1 MKSTIKD
8 VARLAGVSF
17 KTVSRV
23 INNERTVK
31 EESQAKVWKAI
42 KQLDYQPN
50 LSARHLRGAPSS
62 IALIYDNPN
71 SNYIIEMQQGV
82 LDQCRDKRFELVIH
96 PCDSSSPD
104 IVKELTQIVT
114 KSGVGGM
121 VLTPPLSEM
130 PHVIAKL
137 NEENIKHVRIVS
149 GSSSPDDMS
158 LCVYVDDRA
167 AANQI
172 TQHLIEQ
179 GHRKIGFFGGDPA
192 HASSGK
198 RMLGYK
204 EALQANGLDI
214 DDDLILPGQYSFES
228 GAERARYLIDHDML
242 PTAIFGCND
251 DIAAGAMFYAQN
263 HGVNVPKQLA
273 IAGFEDNPFSRH
285 TWPRLTTS
293 RQNNNEIAQRAAELL
308 IAEICPGRYDID
320 VESGNGFE
328 PQLVVRDSTVQVASK
343 KTAGAVST

>member
-23 INNERTVK
+23 INNEQTVK
-31 EESQAKVWKAI
+31 EESRSKVWKAI

-71 SNYIIEMQQGV
+71 SNYIIEMQQGI
-82 LDQCRDKRFELVIH
+82 LDQCREKRFELVIH

-104 IVKELTQIVT
+104 IVKELTQIVFH
-114 KSGVGGM
+114 SGVGGL

-130 PHVIAKL
+130 PHVVAKL
-137 NEENIKHVRIVS
+137 EEENIKHVRIVS
-149 GSSSPDDMS
+149 GSSSPDDSS

-167 AANQI
+167 AAHRI
-172 TQHLIEQ
+172 TQHLVEQ
-179 GHRKIGFFGGDPA
+179 GHRKIAFFGGDSA
-192 HASSGK
+192 HASSEK
-198 RMLGYK
+198 RLTGYK
-204 EALQANGLDI
+204 EALQANDLEI
-214 DDDLILPGQYSFES
+214 DEDLILPGHYSFES
-228 GAERARYLIDHDML
+228 GAERARHLIDNGKL

-263 HGVNVPKQLA
+263 NGVNVPEQLA

-293 RQNNNEIAQRAAELL
+293 RQNNNAIAQRAAELL
-308 IAEICPGRYDID
+308 IAEICPGRYDINVMAD
-320 VESGNGFE
+320 NGFE
-328 PQLVVRDSTVQVASK
+328 PQLVVRDSTAQQASPK
-343 KTAGAVST
+343 